1 MSDEQRPGNP
11 AVLGLAAFG
20 ITTLTLQ
27 FHNLGL
33 IGLAPVIW
41 LGLVL
46 GGSCQLMAG
55 LMEFRTGNNFGFVA
69 FCGYPAAAAR
79 RTRPPARTPCAPA
92 RLRGRAPS

>member
-1 MSDEQRPGNP
+1 MTFTRTIR
-11 AVLGLAAFG
+11 AAFCY
-20 ITTLTLQ
+20 
-27 FHNLGL
+27 
-33 IGLAPVIW
+33 
-41 LGLVL
+41 LVL
-46 GGSCQLMAG
+46 MLSGASLSGAEDLALKEAFDRLPAAEKHYRAG